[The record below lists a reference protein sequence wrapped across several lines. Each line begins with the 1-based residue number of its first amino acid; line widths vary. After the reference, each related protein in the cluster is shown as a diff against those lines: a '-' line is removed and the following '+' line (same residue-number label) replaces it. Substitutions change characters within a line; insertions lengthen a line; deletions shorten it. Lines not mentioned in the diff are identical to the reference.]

1 MRGGGGQGFW
11 AEHRTPER
19 DPDLLDDAQGVSPE
33 KVSRLR
39 RAWRAC
45 PGWGRRRTACRR
57 PRRYPKAATCLWG
70 LSWRLDLDLCGP
82 KGQNWGSQA
91 TARKMEGDFPSG
103 ARGCPVR
110 SESRVTEGQ
119 RAEVQRHLEGAT
131 AGAGTALSGFLART
145 PSGPGA
151 GVRRPG
157 LQSWLRHN

>member
-1 MRGGGGQGFW
+1 MRGRGGQGFW
-11 AEHRTPER
+11 AEHCTPEG
-19 DPDLLDDAQGVSPE
+19 DLDLLHDAQGVSPE
-33 KVSRLR
+33 KVSELR

-45 PGWGRRRTACRR
+45 PGWDGEEQPAEDRAGTTKL
-57 PRRYPKAATCLWG
+57 PTCLWG

-82 KGQNWGSQA
+82 KGQDWGSQA

-131 AGAGTALSGFLART
+131 AGTGTTLSGFLAWT

-157 LQSWLRHN
+157 LQS